1 MPRPSRLLTV
11 TTVPDLH
18 IDERPRDEPRPAAPR
33 RAVRLA
39 AAVLAAAALAGCGG
53 GVAAAPLAVQP
64 PAPAGPL
71 VPDVVGESLDVAK
84 TALDV
89 AGFAGESQ
97 DVLRDR
103 EQLVDDNWVVCT
115 QDPGPV
121 PTPEGTV
128 VALGVVKDVERCPG
142 SAPAT
147 TAAPTTIPAPTSPA
161 APSRPA
167 PQPAP
172 RPAPAPDPEPAD
184 EPAAEPTAE
193 DEGDED
199 GDDRDGGDT
208 DSGGGSSA
216 GTVHPGS
223 FCDPPGIGVSKTG
236 KAMVC
241 APGSDGRDRWQ
252 GA

>member
-1 MPRPSRLLTV
+1 M
-11 TTVPDLH
+11 
-18 IDERPRDEPRPAAPR
+18 
-33 RAVRLA
+33 
-39 AAVLAAAALAGCGG
+39 
-53 GVAAAPLAVQP
+53 
-64 PAPAGPL
+64 

-89 AGFAGESQ
+89 ASFTGESQ
-97 DVLRDR
+97 DLLRDR
-103 EQLVDDNWVVCT
+103 EQFVDGNWVVCT

-121 PTPEGTV
+121 PAPAGTV
-128 VALGVVKDVERCPG
+128 VELGVVKDVERCPG
-142 SAPAT
+142 SASAS

-161 APSRPA
+161 AAPRPA

-184 EPAAEPTAE
+184 EPASESTAE
-193 DEGDED
+193 DE
-199 GDDRDGGDT
+199 DGGDT

-223 FCDPPGIGVSKTG
+223 FCDPPGTGVSKKG

-241 APGSDGRDRWQ
+241 APGSDGRNRWQ